1 MEFTDFD
8 AELADWNQLQSTHP
22 CSGLLLGNGAS
33 LAVWKNFAYDS
44 LFELAQTTRNKPL
57 SPTEL
62 ALFKSMDTEN
72 FEPVL
77 SGLKVAMR
85 VNAALTISSSS
96 PRNRYFAI
104 KEALIHGIRSA
115 HIPWRLMAPSTIA
128 HISKALS
135 QYETVYST
143 NYDLLTYWAVM
154 HGAQPF
160 DDLFDDDAQF
170 NLHRTASHATRIL
183 YLHGG
188 MQLVK
193 NFDGTARKLMSSEST
208 LLGSFAVNAL
218 EDVPL
223 FVCEGR
229 SSDKMKIIR
238 GSDYLSFCHA
248 QLAQH
253 QGSLCIFGHALGKQ
267 DRHILDAV
275 LQARPKTL
283 AISILPRSEAFIQH
297 QKRHYS
303 ALFEGQN
310 IELNFYNAKTHPLGN
325 PELAVPVA
333 RLKEAVE
340 IKKG

>member
-1 MEFTDFD
+1 MQFTDFD
-8 AELADWNQLQSTHP
+8 AVLADWTQLQGTLSCT
-22 CSGLLLGNGAS
+22 GLLLGNGAS

-62 ALFKSMDTEN
+62 ALFKSMETEN

-77 SGLKVAMR
+77 SALKVAMR

-115 HIPWRLMAPSTIA
+115 HIPWRLMQPSTIA
-128 HISKALS
+128 HVSKALS
-135 QYETVYST
+135 QYSTVYST
-143 NYDLLTYWAVM
+143 NYDLLAYWAVL

-160 DDLFDDDAQF
+160 DDLFDDDAEF
-170 NLHRTASHATRIL
+170 NLHRTHSSATRIL

-188 MQLVK
+188 MHLVK
-193 NFDGTARKLMSSEST
+193 NFDGTARKLQSSEST
-208 LLGSFAVNAL
+208 LLGSFAINAL
-218 EDVPL
+218 DDVPL
-223 FVCEGR
+223 FVCEG
-229 SSDKMKIIR
+229 SSHDKMKIIR

-253 QGSLCIFGHALGKQ
+253 QGALCIFGHALGKQ
-267 DRHILDAV
+267 DRHILHAV

-310 IELNFYNAKTHPLGN
+310 IELKFFDATTHPLGD
-325 PELAVPVA
+325 PQLSVPLG
-333 RLKEAVE
+333 RLKEGLE
-340 IKKG
+340 QKKA

>member
-8 AELADWNQLQSTHP
+8 AELADWSQLQTTHP

-62 ALFKSMDTEN
+62 ALFKSMETEN

-115 HIPWRLMAPSTIA
+115 HIPWRLMKASTLA
-128 HISKALS
+128 HISQALS
-135 QYETVYST
+135 QYATVYST
-143 NYDLLTYWAVM
+143 NYDLLAYWAVM

-160 DDLFDDDAQF
+160 DDLFDDDAEF
-170 NLHRTASHATRIL
+170 NLHRTDSHVTRIL

-188 MQLVK
+188 MHLVK
-193 NFDGTARKLMSSEST
+193 NFDGTARKLQSSEST

-218 EDVPL
+218 DDVPL

-229 SSDKMKIIR
+229 SVDKMKIIR

-253 QGSLCIFGHALGKQ
+253 QGALCIFGHALGKQ

-283 AISILPRSEAFIQH
+283 AISILPRSEAFVQH

-310 IELNFYNAKTHPLGN
+310 IELKFFDAKTHPLGD
-325 PELAVPVA
+325 PGLAVPVA

-340 IKKG
+340 VKKG

>member
-8 AELADWNQLQSTHP
+8 AELADWTQLQAAHP

-62 ALFKSMDTEN
+62 ALFKSMETEN

-85 VNAALTISSSS
+85 VNAALTVSSSS

-115 HIPWRLMAPSTIA
+115 HIPWRLMEASSIA
-128 HISKALS
+128 RISSALS
-135 QYETVYST
+135 QYTSVYST
-143 NYDLLTYWAVM
+143 NYDLLAYWAVM
-154 HGAQPF
+154 HGTQPF
-160 DDLFDDDAQF
+160 DDLFDEDAVF
-170 NLHRTASHATRIL
+170 NMRRTASRGTRIL

-188 MQLVK
+188 MHLVK
-193 NFDGTARKLMSSEST
+193 NFDGTARKLLSSEST
-208 LLGSFAVNAL
+208 LLGSFAINAL
-218 EDVPL
+218 DDVPL

-229 SSDKMKIIR
+229 SEDKMKIIR

-253 QGSLCIFGHALGKQ
+253 DGALCIFGHALGKQ

-275 LQARPKTL
+275 LQARPTTL
-283 AISILPRSEAFIQH
+283 AISILPRSEAFVQH

-303 ALFEGQN
+303 ALFEGQD
-310 IELNFYNAKTHPLGN
+310 IALKFFDASTHPLGD
-325 PELAVPVA
+325 PQLSVPAA
-333 RLKEAVE
+333 RLKETVE
-340 IKKG
+340 QKKV

>member
-8 AELADWNQLQSTHP
+8 AELADWNTLQTTHP
-22 CSGLLLGNGAS
+22 CSGLLMGNGAS

-62 ALFKSMDTEN
+62 ALFKSMETEN

-77 SGLKVAMR
+77 SGLKIAMR

-115 HIPWRLMAPSTIA
+115 HIPWRLMETSTIA
-128 HISKALS
+128 HLSTALS
-135 QYETVYST
+135 QYATVYST
-143 NYDLLTYWAVM
+143 NYDLLAYWAVM

-160 DDLFDDDAQF
+160 DDLFEEDAVF
-170 NLHRTASHATRIL
+170 NLHRTHSHATRIL
-183 YLHGG
+183 YMHGG
-188 MQLVK
+188 MHLVK

-218 EDVPL
+218 DDVPL

-229 SSDKMKIIR
+229 SDDKMKIIR
-238 GSDYLSFCHA
+238 SSDYLSFCHA

-253 QGSLCIFGHALGKQ
+253 DGALCIFGHSLGKQ
-267 DRHILDAV
+267 DRHILQAI
-275 LQARPKTL
+275 LQARPKTV
-283 AISILPRSEAFIQH
+283 AISVLPRSEAFIQH

-303 ALFEGQN
+303 ALFAGQN
-310 IELNFYNAKTHPLGN
+310 IELQFFNGKTHPLGQ
-325 PELAVPVA
+325 PHLSVSTG
-333 RLKEAVE
+333 RLKETLE
-340 IKKG
+340 HKKA